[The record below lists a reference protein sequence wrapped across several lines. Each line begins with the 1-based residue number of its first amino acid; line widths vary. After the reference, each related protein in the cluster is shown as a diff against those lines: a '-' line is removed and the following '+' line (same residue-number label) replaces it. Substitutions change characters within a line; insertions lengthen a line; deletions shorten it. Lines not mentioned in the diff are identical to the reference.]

1 MSMAATETAEVV
13 WHSHP
18 TVWLSI
24 IAMAG
29 AYIWAVSRL
38 GPRYAPAGEQYATGR
53 QKAFFFAGVA
63 FVYVGAEW
71 PIHDISENFLFSVHM
86 IQHTLFS
93 LVAAPLL
100 LLGMPRW
107 LLRLMI
113 PRRFLPAFR
122 LLTKP
127 LIAFVIFNGVIVIT
141 HWPVLVNLSVRSEPG
156 HFVLHTIL
164 FSASLLMWWP
174 VVDPLP
180 ELSRLTEP
188 GKMLY
193 LFGQSILP
201 TVPASFLTFSS
212 TPIYSAYVEFPR
224 LWGVS
229 AVDDQMVAGLLMK
242 IGGGLLLWTVIAIVF
257 FRWYA
262 RENRQEEETVTWH
275 DFEHELEAWDLRR
288 T

>member
-1 MSMAATETAEVV
+1 MTVVAAETAAVT
-13 WHSHP
+13 WHAHP
-18 TVWLSI
+18 SVWLTI
-24 IAMAG
+24 IG
-29 AYIWAVSRL
+29 LIVGYLWATTRL
-38 GPRYAPAGEQYATGR
+38 GPRRAPPGEAYVTTR
-53 QKAFFFAGVA
+53 QKTLFFVGVS
-63 FVYVGAEW
+63 FIYLGAEW
-71 PIHDISENFLFSVHM
+71 PIHDISENYLFSVHM

-93 LVAAPLL
+93 LVAPPLL
-100 LLGMPRW
+100 LLGTPRW

-113 PRRFLPAFR
+113 PRRFMPLVR
-122 LLTKP
+122 WWTKP
-127 LIAFVIFNGVIVIT
+127 LIAFATFNAVIVVT
-141 HWPVLVNLSVRSEPG
+141 HWPFLVNASVGSEPL
-156 HFVLHTIL
+156 HFLLHSVL

-180 ELSRLTEP
+180 ELSRLTAP

-212 TPIYSAYVEFPR
+212 SPIYSAYADFPR
-224 LWGVS
+224 LWNIS

-242 IGGGLLLWTVIAIVF
+242 IGGGLLLWSVITVIF

-262 RENRQEEETVTWH
+262 RENRDEQETVTWH
-275 DFEHELEAWDLRR
+275 DFEHELDAWDLRR

>member
-1 MSMAATETAEVV
+1 MAEVEPV
-13 WHSHP
+13 QVTWHAHP

-24 IAMAG
+24 IAVVA
-29 AYIWAVSRL
+29 AYVWAISRL
-38 GPRYAPAGEQYATGR
+38 GPRHAPAGERYASGR
-53 QKAFFFAGVA
+53 QKAFFLTGVV
-63 FVYVGAEW
+63 FMYIGAEW
-71 PIHDISENFLFSVHM
+71 PIHDVSENFLFSVHM

-93 LVAAPLL
+93 LVAAPLM

-113 PRRFLPAFR
+113 PQRLLAWFRF
-122 LLTKP
+122 LTKP
-127 LIAFVIFNGVIVIT
+127 LIAFAIFNGVIVAT
-141 HWPVLVNLSVRSEPG
+141 HWPVLVNLSVRSEPA

-164 FSASLLMWWP
+164 FAASLLMWWP

-193 LFGQSILP
+193 LFAQSILP

-212 TPIYSAYVEFPR
+212 SPLYSAYAEFPR

-242 IGGGLLLWTVIAIVF
+242 IGGGLLLWAVIAVVF

-262 RENRQEEETVTWH
+262 RENRQEEEATVTWH